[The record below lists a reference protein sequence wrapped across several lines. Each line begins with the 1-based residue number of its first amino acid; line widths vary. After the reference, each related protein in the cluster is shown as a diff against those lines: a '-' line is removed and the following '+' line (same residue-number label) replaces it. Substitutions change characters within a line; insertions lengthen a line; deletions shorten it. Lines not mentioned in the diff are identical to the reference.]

1 MSRRDYVITLRL
13 KGKHHRNIEV
23 QRAIK
28 QAILAY
34 ANISLEGEPLYEVNT
49 SSQVKVEVF
58 KREVKDEG

>member
-13 KGKHHRNIEV
+13 KGKLHRNIEV